1 MSAQTGLSA
10 EVSHSISDVVAAARR
25 RYESGVSRTLSWR
38 RRQLRGL
45 QRLLHERSME
55 LEQALWVD
63 LHKSATEA
71 QLTEI
76 GVVAG
81 EVSYFL
87 RHLSRLARPKMTVA
101 SPILQ
106 PARASIVSE
115 PLGTVLIIAP
125 WNYPVQLL
133 LGPLAGVLATG
144 NTAVL
149 KPSELAPQTSATIAR
164 LVPLYLDQ
172 DAVHVVEGA
181 VAETTELLTHRFDHI
196 VYTGNGH
203 VARIVM
209 RAAAEHLTPVTL
221 ELGGKSPAW
230 VGSESGILT
239 LSRIVSRGRSSP
251 TRARPASRQI
261 TFLPLLSR

>member
-106 PARASIVSE
+106 PAQSI
-115 PLGTVLIIAP
+115 
-125 WNYPVQLL
+125 
-133 LGPLAGVLATG
+133 
-144 NTAVL
+144 
-149 KPSELAPQTSATIAR
+149 
-164 LVPLYLDQ
+164 DC
-172 DAVHVVEGA
+172 
-181 VAETTELLTHRFDHI
+181 
-196 VYTGNGH
+196 
-203 VARIVM
+203 
-209 RAAAEHLTPVTL
+209 
-221 ELGGKSPAW
+221 
-230 VGSESGILT
+230 
-239 LSRIVSRGRSSP
+239 
-251 TRARPASRQI
+251 
-261 TFLPLLSR
+261 